1 MSEAKSVAETV
12 AAADL
17 PVALDRDV
25 FLRTLLRHLSGTLEE
40 VVGLDEAEGFVSL
53 VGQQVGD
60 LLNQDYRQ
68 ALGAAR
74 LSADQVVEVLI
85 DLKRRINGDFYIE
98 SVSADSIVL
107 RNRRCPFGEKVADR
121 NSLCMMTSS
130 VFGTITAENLGY
142 AKVHLDETIARGDSG
157 CRVVINLTETA
168 PSGGAAG
175 IEYFQV

>member
-74 LSADQVVEVLI
+74 LSTDQVVEVLI

-98 SVSADSIVL
+98 SVSEDSIVL
-107 RNRRCPFGEKVADR
+107 RNRRCPFGEKVMGR

-157 CRVVINLTETA
+157 CRVVIDLTETA
-168 PSGGAAG
+168 PNNGASGV
-175 IEYFQV
+175 EYFQV